1 VKEIVSFHGSE
12 GSILMTQIG
21 MNMPSSQN
29 ELSPCIRHC
38 CLDEKDICLGCRRT
52 LDEILNWH
60 QLSHDAKLAMTEEL
74 KLRRKQHPRFL
85 E

>member
-1 VKEIVSFHGSE
+1 M
-12 GSILMTQIG
+12 ILMG
-21 MNMPSSQN
+21 MNMPSGQN

-38 CLDEKDICLGCRRT
+38 CLNEKDICLGCRRT

-60 QLSHDAKLAMTEEL
+60 QLSHAEKLTQIEAL
-74 KLRRKQHPRFL
+74 KLRRKEHPRYL